1 MRLSSLFVQGNQSYI
16 DGNGR
21 EMDSASLEQNL
32 KNGMEEIASK
42 QPGQSVT
49 GEVIEKNG
57 SDILLAIGKNQM
69 LRAKLDA
76 GIPVEE
82 GQMMTFS
89 IKNASGAK
97 VILSPLYA
105 NTGNDPNVSKALQM
119 AGIPENALTG
129 KMVQTMMQEGM
140 SIDRDSL
147 SRMLRVVSAN
157 PEANV
162 ETVVQLSRLEIPVTE
177 NTLFQME
184 AYKNLEHQI
193 TDGIFEIADALQN
206 TAAVMINDGDAEGA
220 VSLYREILSLL
231 SEGESVQPQAEG
243 EAQISVG
250 LPSEEAL
257 PLKEAV
263 RLLNELLNRDVLQA
277 DKEIGEENRL
287 LKESGLQTE
296 EGQELQGQ
304 QQIESRLQTEGQQ
317 RAESGLQTEGQQR
330 AESSIQADG
339 GTPLKTIG
347 VLLERLEKALLS
359 DEIAPHQR
367 ESISRLFSG
376 KEFQQAI
383 KNEMIKQW
391 LLTPEDVGKEHKA
404 EELYEKLNSQL
415 SRFSQT
421 LNQSVGA
428 DTSLAKAVSNLS
440 GNIDFMNQMNQMFTY
455 IQLPLKLQSQEAN
468 GELYVY
474 TNKKN
479 LAKKDGE
486 VSALLHLDMEHL
498 GSVDVYVSMKD
509 TKVSTQFRLKDDS
522 ALDLI
527 AGHIDLLNE
536 RLNKRGYT
544 MNASFVK
551 KGEEETGSVME
562 EILKQDKNISILSG
576 YSFDARA

>member
-162 ETVVQLSRLEIPVTE
+162 ETMVQLSRLEIPLTE

-250 LPSEEAL
+250 LPSEETL
-257 PLKEAV
+257 PLKEEAV
-263 RLLNELLNRDVLQA
+263 RLLNEFLNGDALQP
-277 DKEIGEENRL
+277 DKEIEEEN
-287 LKESGLQTE
+287 
-296 EGQELQGQ
+296 
-304 QQIESRLQTEGQQ
+304 
-317 RAESGLQTEGQQR
+317 GLQTEGQQR

-415 SRFSQT
+415 SRFRQT

-428 DTSLAKAVSNLS
+428 DTSLARAVSNLS

-562 EILKQDKNISILSG
+562 EILKQDTHISILSG

>member
-250 LPSEEAL
+250 LPLEETL

-263 RLLNELLNRDVLQA
+263 RLLNEFLNGDALQP
-277 DKEIGEENRL
+277 DKEIVEENAL
-287 LKESGLQTE
+287 LRESGLQTE
-296 EGQELQGQ
+296 KGQEFLGQ
-304 QQIESRLQTEGQQ
+304 QKI
-317 RAESGLQTEGQQR
+317 ESGLQTEGQQR

-428 DTSLAKAVSNLS
+428 DTSLARAVSNLS

>member
-257 PLKEAV
+257 
-263 RLLNELLNRDVLQA
+263 LLR
-277 DKEIGEENRL
+277 
-287 LKESGLQTE
+287 ESGLQTE

-317 RAESGLQTEGQQR
+317 RAESGLQTEGQQK
-330 AESSIQADG
+330 ADSGMQPDG
-339 GTPLKTIG
+339 GTLLKTMEE
-347 VLLERLEKALLS
+347 LLERLEKALFS

-440 GNIDFMNQMNQMFTY
+440 GNIDFMNQMNQVFTY

-486 VSALLHLDMEHL
+486 VSALLHLDMENL

-551 KGEEETGSVME
+551 KTDEETGSVME

>member
-157 PEANV
+157 PEAKV
-162 ETVVQLSRLEIPVTE
+162 ETMVQLSRLEIPVTE

-250 LPSEEAL
+250 LPLEETL

-263 RLLNELLNRDVLQA
+263 RLLNEFLNGDALQP
-277 DKEIGEENRL
+277 DKEIVEENAL
-287 LKESGLQTE
+287 LRESGLQTE
-296 EGQELQGQ
+296 KGQEFLGQ
-304 QQIESRLQTEGQQ
+304 QKI
-317 RAESGLQTEGQQR
+317 ESGLQTEGQQR

-347 VLLERLEKALLS
+347 GLLERLEKALLS

>member
-16 DGNGR
+16 DGSGR

-76 GIPVEE
+76 GIPVQE

-231 SEGESVQPQAEG
+231 SEGESVQAQAEG
-243 EAQISVG
+243 EVQISAA

-257 PLKEAV
+257 P
-263 RLLNELLNRDVLQA
+263 
-277 DKEIGEENRL
+277 

-317 RAESGLQTEGQQR
+317 RADSGLQTEGQQR
-330 AESSIQADG
+330 ADSGLQTEGQQKADSGMQPNG
-339 GTPLKTIG
+339 GTPLKTMEE
-347 VLLERLEKALLS
+347 LLERLEKALLS

-367 ESISRLFSG
+367 ENISRLFSG

-527 AGHIDLLNE
+527 ASHIDLLNE

>member
-162 ETVVQLSRLEIPVTE
+162 ETMVQLSRLEIPVTE

-257 PLKEAV
+257 PLKE
-263 RLLNELLNRDVLQA
+263 
-277 DKEIGEENRL
+277 
-287 LKESGLQTE
+287 SGLQTE

-317 RAESGLQTEGQQR
+317 RAESGLQTEGQQK
-330 AESSIQADG
+330 ADSGMQPDG
-339 GTPLKTIG
+339 GTLLKTMEE
-347 VLLERLEKALLS
+347 LLERLEKALFS

-404 EELYEKLNSQL
+404 EEFYEKLNSQL
-415 SRFSQT
+415 SRFRQT

>member
-250 LPSEEAL
+250 WPSEETL

-263 RLLNELLNRDVLQA
+263 RLLNEFLNGDALQP
-277 DKEIGEENRL
+277 DKERVEESAL
-287 LKESGLQTE
+287 LRESGLQTE
-296 EGQELQGQ
+296 KGQEFLGQ
-304 QQIESRLQTEGQQ
+304 QKI
-317 RAESGLQTEGQQR
+317 ESGLQTEGQQK
-330 AESSIQADG
+330 ADSGMQPDG
-339 GTPLKTIG
+339 GTLLKTMEE
-347 VLLERLEKALLS
+347 LLERLEKALFS

>member
-162 ETVVQLSRLEIPVTE
+162 ETMVQLSRLEIPVTE

-257 PLKEAV
+257 PLKE
-263 RLLNELLNRDVLQA
+263 
-277 DKEIGEENRL
+277 
-287 LKESGLQTE
+287 SGLQTE

-317 RAESGLQTEGQQR
+317 RAESGLQTEGQQK
-330 AESSIQADG
+330 ADSGMQPDG
-339 GTPLKTIG
+339 GTLLKTMEE
-347 VLLERLEKALLS
+347 LLERLEKALFS

-391 LLTPEDVGKEHKA
+391 LLTPEDVGKEYKA

-415 SRFSQT
+415 SRFRQT

>member
-162 ETVVQLSRLEIPVTE
+162 ETMVQLSRLEIPVTE

-250 LPSEEAL
+250 LPLEETL

-263 RLLNELLNRDVLQA
+263 RLLNEFLNGDALQP
-277 DKEIGEENRL
+277 DKEIVEENAL
-287 LKESGLQTE
+287 LRESGLQTE
-296 EGQELQGQ
+296 KGQEFLGQ
-304 QQIESRLQTEGQQ
+304 QKI
-317 RAESGLQTEGQQR
+317 ESGLQTEGQQR

-339 GTPLKTIG
+339 GTLLKTMEE
-347 VLLERLEKALLS
+347 LLERLEKALLS

>member
-263 RLLNELLNRDVLQA
+263 RLLNEFLNGDALQP
-277 DKEIGEENRL
+277 DKEIVEENAL
-287 LKESGLQTE
+287 LRESGLQTE
-296 EGQELQGQ
+296 KGQEFLGQ
-304 QQIESRLQTEGQQ
+304 QKI
-317 RAESGLQTEGQQR
+317 ESGLQTEGQQK
-330 AESSIQADG
+330 ADSGMQPDG
-339 GTPLKTIG
+339 GTLLKTMEE
-347 VLLERLEKALLS
+347 LLERLEKALFS

-415 SRFSQT
+415 SRFRQT

-486 VSALLHLDMEHL
+486 VSALLHLDMENL

>member
-162 ETVVQLSRLEIPVTE
+162 ETMLQLSRLEIPVTE

-250 LPSEEAL
+250 LPLEETL

-263 RLLNELLNRDVLQA
+263 RLLNEFLNGDALQP
-277 DKEIGEENRL
+277 DKEIVEENAL
-287 LKESGLQTE
+287 LRESGLQTE
-296 EGQELQGQ
+296 KGQEFLGQ
-304 QQIESRLQTEGQQ
+304 QKI
-317 RAESGLQTEGQQR
+317 ESGLQTEGQQR

-347 VLLERLEKALLS
+347 VLLERLEKALFS

-391 LLTPEDVGKEHKA
+391 LLTPEDVGKEYKA

-415 SRFSQT
+415 SRFRQT

>member
-250 LPSEEAL
+250 LPLEETL

-263 RLLNELLNRDVLQA
+263 RLLNEFLNGDALQP
-277 DKEIGEENRL
+277 DKEIVEENAL
-287 LKESGLQTE
+287 LRESGLQTE
-296 EGQELQGQ
+296 KGQEFLGQ
-304 QQIESRLQTEGQQ
+304 QKI
-317 RAESGLQTEGQQR
+317 ESGLQTEGQQK
-330 AESSIQADG
+330 ADSGMQPDG
-339 GTPLKTIG
+339 GTLLKTMEE
-347 VLLERLEKALLS
+347 LLERLEKALFS

-415 SRFSQT
+415 SRFRQT

>member
-162 ETVVQLSRLEIPVTE
+162 ETMVQLSRLEIPVTE

-250 LPSEEAL
+250 LPLEETL

-263 RLLNELLNRDVLQA
+263 RLLNEFLNGDALQP
-277 DKEIGEENRL
+277 DKEIVEENAL
-287 LKESGLQTE
+287 LRESGLQTE
-296 EGQELQGQ
+296 KGQEFLGQ
-304 QQIESRLQTEGQQ
+304 QKI
-317 RAESGLQTEGQQR
+317 ESGLQTEGQQR

-486 VSALLHLDMEHL
+486 VRALLHLDMEHL

>member
-250 LPSEEAL
+250 LPLEETL

-263 RLLNELLNRDVLQA
+263 RLLNEFLNGDALQP
-277 DKEIGEENRL
+277 DKEIVEENAL
-287 LKESGLQTE
+287 LRESGLQTE
-296 EGQELQGQ
+296 KGQEFLGQ
-304 QQIESRLQTEGQQ
+304 QKI
-317 RAESGLQTEGQQR
+317 ESGLQTEGQQK
-330 AESSIQADG
+330 ADSGMQPDG
-339 GTPLKTIG
+339 GTLLKTMEE
-347 VLLERLEKALLS
+347 LLERLEKALFS

-415 SRFSQT
+415 SRFRQT

-428 DTSLAKAVSNLS
+428 DTSLARSVSNLS

>member
-250 LPSEEAL
+250 LPLEETL

-263 RLLNELLNRDVLQA
+263 RLLNEFLNGDALQP
-277 DKEIGEENRL
+277 DKEIVEENAL
-287 LKESGLQTE
+287 LRESGLQTE
-296 EGQELQGQ
+296 KGQEFLGQ
-304 QQIESRLQTEGQQ
+304 QKI
-317 RAESGLQTEGQQR
+317 ESGLQTEGQQR

-415 SRFSQT
+415 SRFRQT

>member
-250 LPSEEAL
+250 LPSEETL

-263 RLLNELLNRDVLQA
+263 RLLNEFLNGDALQP
-277 DKEIGEENRL
+277 DKEIVEENAL
-287 LKESGLQTE
+287 LRESGLQTE
-296 EGQELQGQ
+296 KGQEFLGQ
-304 QQIESRLQTEGQQ
+304 QKI
-317 RAESGLQTEGQQR
+317 ESGLQTEGQQK
-330 AESSIQADG
+330 ADSGMQPDG
-339 GTPLKTIG
+339 GTPLKTMEE
-347 VLLERLEKALLS
+347 LLERLEKALFS

-415 SRFSQT
+415 SRFRQI

>member
-140 SIDRDSL
+140 RIDRDSL

-250 LPSEEAL
+250 LPLEETL

-263 RLLNELLNRDVLQA
+263 RLLNEFLNGDALQP
-277 DKEIGEENRL
+277 DKEIVEENAL
-287 LKESGLQTE
+287 LRESGLQTE
-296 EGQELQGQ
+296 KGQEFLGQ
-304 QQIESRLQTEGQQ
+304 QKI
-317 RAESGLQTEGQQR
+317 ESGLQTEGQQR

-415 SRFSQT
+415 SRFRQT

-428 DTSLAKAVSNLS
+428 DTSLARAVSNLS

>member
-1 MRLSSLFVQGNQSYI
+1 MRLSLLFVQGNQSYI

-32 KNGMEEIASK
+32 KNGMEEIVSK

-97 VILSPLYA
+97 VILRPLYA

-140 SIDRDSL
+140 RIDRDSL

-231 SEGESVQPQAEG
+231 SEGESVQPQAE
-243 EAQISVG
+243 A
-250 LPSEEAL
+250 
-257 PLKEAV
+257 
-263 RLLNELLNRDVLQA
+263 
-277 DKEIGEENRL
+277 
-287 LKESGLQTE
+287 
-296 EGQELQGQ
+296 
-304 QQIESRLQTEGQQ
+304 
-317 RAESGLQTEGQQR
+317 
-330 AESSIQADG
+330 
-339 GTPLKTIG
+339 
-347 VLLERLEKALLS
+347 
-359 DEIAPHQR
+359 
-367 ESISRLFSG
+367 
-376 KEFQQAI
+376 
-383 KNEMIKQW
+383 
-391 LLTPEDVGKEHKA
+391 
-404 EELYEKLNSQL
+404 
-415 SRFSQT
+415 
-421 LNQSVGA
+421 
-428 DTSLAKAVSNLS
+428 
-440 GNIDFMNQMNQMFTY
+440 
-455 IQLPLKLQSQEAN
+455 
-468 GELYVY
+468 
-474 TNKKN
+474 
-479 LAKKDGE
+479 
-486 VSALLHLDMEHL
+486 
-498 GSVDVYVSMKD
+498 
-509 TKVSTQFRLKDDS
+509 
-522 ALDLI
+522 
-527 AGHIDLLNE
+527 
-536 RLNKRGYT
+536 
-544 MNASFVK
+544 
-551 KGEEETGSVME
+551 
-562 EILKQDKNISILSG
+562 
-576 YSFDARA
+576 

>member
-16 DGNGR
+16 DGNGK
-21 EMDSASLEQNL
+21 ETDSASLEQNL

-250 LPSEEAL
+250 LPLEETL

-263 RLLNELLNRDVLQA
+263 RLLNEFLNGDALQP
-277 DKEIGEENRL
+277 DKEIVEENAL
-287 LKESGLQTE
+287 LRESGLQTE
-296 EGQELQGQ
+296 KGQEFLGQ
-304 QQIESRLQTEGQQ
+304 QKI
-317 RAESGLQTEGQQR
+317 ESGLQTEGQQR

-415 SRFSQT
+415 SRFRQT

>member
-16 DGNGR
+16 DGSGR

-76 GIPVEE
+76 GIPVQE

-231 SEGESVQPQAEG
+231 SEGESVQTQAEG
-243 EAQISVG
+243 EAQISAA

-257 PLKEAV
+257 PLKE
-263 RLLNELLNRDVLQA
+263 NS
-277 DKEIGEENRL
+277 L
-287 LKESGLQTE
+287 LKELGLQTE

-317 RAESGLQTEGQQR
+317 RADSGMQPN
-330 AESSIQADG
+330 G
-339 GTPLKTIG
+339 GTPLKTMEE
-347 VLLERLEKALLS
+347 LLERLEKALLS

-367 ESISRLFSG
+367 ENISRLFSG

-527 AGHIDLLNE
+527 ASHIDLLNE

>member
-263 RLLNELLNRDVLQA
+263 RLLNEFLNGDALQP
-277 DKEIGEENRL
+277 DKEIVEENAL
-287 LKESGLQTE
+287 LRESGLQTE
-296 EGQELQGQ
+296 KGQEFLGQ
-304 QQIESRLQTEGQQ
+304 QKI
-317 RAESGLQTEGQQR
+317 ESGLQTEGQQR

-359 DEIAPHQR
+359 DEIAPYQR

-415 SRFSQT
+415 SRFRQT

-428 DTSLAKAVSNLS
+428 DTSLARAVSNLS

>member
-250 LPSEEAL
+250 LPLEETL

-263 RLLNELLNRDVLQA
+263 RLLNEFLNGDALQP
-277 DKEIGEENRL
+277 DKEIVEENAL
-287 LKESGLQTE
+287 LRESGLQTE
-296 EGQELQGQ
+296 KGQEFLGQ
-304 QQIESRLQTEGQQ
+304 QKI
-317 RAESGLQTEGQQR
+317 ESGLQTEGQQK
-330 AESSIQADG
+330 ADSGMQPDG
-339 GTPLKTIG
+339 GTLLKTMEE
-347 VLLERLEKALLS
+347 LLERLEKALFS

-415 SRFSQT
+415 SRFRQT

-440 GNIDFMNQMNQMFTY
+440 GNIDFMNQMNQVFTY

-509 TKVSTQFRLKDDS
+509 TKVSTQFRLKDES

-527 AGHIDLLNE
+527 AAHIDLLNE

-551 KGEEETGSVME
+551 KTDEETGSVME

>member
-105 NTGNDPNVSKALQM
+105 NTGNDPNVCKALQM

-140 SIDRDSL
+140 RIDRDSL

-162 ETVVQLSRLEIPVTE
+162 ETMVQLSRLEIPVTE

-231 SEGESVQPQAEG
+231 SEGESVQPQA
-243 EAQISVG
+243 
-250 LPSEEAL
+250 
-257 PLKEAV
+257 
-263 RLLNELLNRDVLQA
+263 
-277 DKEIGEENRL
+277 
-287 LKESGLQTE
+287 
-296 EGQELQGQ
+296 
-304 QQIESRLQTEGQQ
+304 
-317 RAESGLQTEGQQR
+317 
-330 AESSIQADG
+330 
-339 GTPLKTIG
+339 
-347 VLLERLEKALLS
+347 
-359 DEIAPHQR
+359 
-367 ESISRLFSG
+367 
-376 KEFQQAI
+376 
-383 KNEMIKQW
+383 
-391 LLTPEDVGKEHKA
+391 
-404 EELYEKLNSQL
+404 
-415 SRFSQT
+415 
-421 LNQSVGA
+421 
-428 DTSLAKAVSNLS
+428 
-440 GNIDFMNQMNQMFTY
+440 
-455 IQLPLKLQSQEAN
+455 
-468 GELYVY
+468 
-474 TNKKN
+474 
-479 LAKKDGE
+479 
-486 VSALLHLDMEHL
+486 
-498 GSVDVYVSMKD
+498 
-509 TKVSTQFRLKDDS
+509 
-522 ALDLI
+522 
-527 AGHIDLLNE
+527 
-536 RLNKRGYT
+536 
-544 MNASFVK
+544 
-551 KGEEETGSVME
+551 
-562 EILKQDKNISILSG
+562 
-576 YSFDARA
+576 

>member
-140 SIDRDSL
+140 RIDRDSL

-250 LPSEEAL
+250 LPLEETL

-263 RLLNELLNRDVLQA
+263 RLLNEFLNGDALQP
-277 DKEIGEENRL
+277 DKEIVEENAL
-287 LKESGLQTE
+287 LRESGLQTE
-296 EGQELQGQ
+296 KGQEFLGQ
-304 QQIESRLQTEGQQ
+304 QKI
-317 RAESGLQTEGQQR
+317 ESGLQTEGQQR
-330 AESSIQADG
+330 AESSMQPDG
-339 GTPLKTIG
+339 GTLLKTMEE
-347 VLLERLEKALLS
+347 LLERLEKALLS

-415 SRFSQT
+415 SRFRQT

-428 DTSLAKAVSNLS
+428 DTSLARAVSNLS

>member
-76 GIPVEE
+76 GIPVQE

-162 ETVVQLSRLEIPVTE
+162 ETMVQLSRLEIPVTE

-231 SEGESVQPQAEG
+231 SEGESVQTQAEG
-243 EAQISVG
+243 EAQISAA

-257 PLKEAV
+257 PLKE
-263 RLLNELLNRDVLQA
+263 NS
-277 DKEIGEENRL
+277 L
-287 LKESGLQTE
+287 LKELGLQTE

-317 RAESGLQTEGQQR
+317 RADSGLQTEGQQR
-330 AESSIQADG
+330 ADSGLQTEGQQKADSGMQPNG
-339 GTPLKTIG
+339 GTPLKTMEE
-347 VLLERLEKALLS
+347 LLERLEKALLS
-359 DEIAPHQR
+359 DEMAPHQR

>member
-76 GIPVEE
+76 GIPVKE

-89 IKNASGAK
+89 IKNTSGAK

-147 SRMLRVVSAN
+147 SRMMRVISAN

-193 TDGIFEIADALQN
+193 TDGILEIADALQN
-206 TAAVMINDGDAEGA
+206 AASEMISNGNAEGA
-220 VSLYREILSLL
+220 VSLYREFLSLL

-243 EAQISVG
+243 EVQINVG
-250 LPSEEAL
+250 LPYEESE
-257 PLKEAV
+257 PLKETV
-263 RLLNELLNRDVLQA
+263 RLLNEFLNGDDVQANIEMREENSLLN
-277 DKEIGEENRL
+277 
-287 LKESGLQTE
+287 ESGLQTE
-296 EGQELQGQ
+296 EGMGTQEQQKAESGQ
-304 QQIESRLQTEGQQ
+304 QTEGQHK
-317 RAESGLQTEGQQR
+317 ADSGMQP
-330 AESSIQADG
+330 DG
-339 GTPLKTIG
+339 ETPLKTIG
-347 VLLERLEKALLS
+347 ELLERLEKALLS

-391 LLTPEDVGKEHKA
+391 LLTPEDVGEEHKA
-404 EELYEKLNSQL
+404 EELYERLNSQL

-527 AGHIDLLNE
+527 ASHIDLLNE

-551 KGEEETGSVME
+551 KEEEETGSVME

>member
-162 ETVVQLSRLEIPVTE
+162 ETMVQLSRLEIPVTE

-257 PLKEAV
+257 PLKE
-263 RLLNELLNRDVLQA
+263 
-277 DKEIGEENRL
+277 
-287 LKESGLQTE
+287 SGLQTE

-317 RAESGLQTEGQQR
+317 RAESGLQTGGQQK
-330 AESSIQADG
+330 ADSGMQPDG
-339 GTPLKTIG
+339 GTLLKTMEE
-347 VLLERLEKALLS
+347 LLERLEKALFS

-415 SRFSQT
+415 SRFRQT

>member
-21 EMDSASLEQNL
+21 ETDPASLEQNL

-76 GIPVEE
+76 GIPVQE
-82 GQMMTFS
+82 GQLMTFS
-89 IKNASGAK
+89 IKNTSGAK

-105 NTGNDPNVSKALQM
+105 NTGNDPNVSRALQM

-140 SIDRDSL
+140 RIDRDSL
-147 SRMLRVVSAN
+147 SRMLRVVSNN

-193 TDGIFEIADALQN
+193 KDGILEIADALQN
-206 TAAVMINDGDAEGA
+206 TASEMISNGDAEGA
-220 VSLYREILSLL
+220 VSLYREVLFLF

-250 LPSEEAL
+250 LPSEETL

-263 RLLNELLNRDVLQA
+263 RLLNEFLNGDALQP
-277 DKEIGEENRL
+277 DKEIEEENAL
-287 LKESGLQTE
+287 L
-296 EGQELQGQ
+296 
-304 QQIESRLQTEGQQ
+304 R
-317 RAESGLQTEGQQR
+317 ESGLQTEGQQR
-330 AESSIQADG
+330 AESSIQADR

-359 DEIAPHQR
+359 DEIAPYQR

-440 GNIDFMNQMNQMFTY
+440 GNIDFMNQMNQVFTY

-486 VSALLHLDMEHL
+486 VSALLHLDMENL

-551 KGEEETGSVME
+551 KTDEETGSVME

>member
-162 ETVVQLSRLEIPVTE
+162 ETMVQLSRLEIPVTE

-250 LPSEEAL
+250 LPLEETL

-263 RLLNELLNRDVLQA
+263 RLLNEFLNGDALQP
-277 DKEIGEENRL
+277 DKEIVEENAL
-287 LKESGLQTE
+287 LRESGLQTE
-296 EGQELQGQ
+296 KGQEFLGQ
-304 QQIESRLQTEGQQ
+304 QKI
-317 RAESGLQTEGQQR
+317 ESGLQTEGQQR

-359 DEIAPHQR
+359 DEIAPYQR

>member
-162 ETVVQLSRLEIPVTE
+162 ETMVQLSRLEIPVTE

-250 LPSEEAL
+250 LPSEETL

-263 RLLNELLNRDVLQA
+263 RLLNEFLNGDALQP
-277 DKEIGEENRL
+277 DKEIVEENAL
-287 LKESGLQTE
+287 LRESGLQTE
-296 EGQELQGQ
+296 KGQEFLGQ
-304 QQIESRLQTEGQQ
+304 QKI
-317 RAESGLQTEGQQR
+317 ESGLQTEGQQR

-415 SRFSQT
+415 S
-421 LNQSVGA
+421 
-428 DTSLAKAVSNLS
+428 
-440 GNIDFMNQMNQMFTY
+440 
-455 IQLPLKLQSQEAN
+455 
-468 GELYVY
+468 
-474 TNKKN
+474 
-479 LAKKDGE
+479 
-486 VSALLHLDMEHL
+486 
-498 GSVDVYVSMKD
+498 
-509 TKVSTQFRLKDDS
+509 
-522 ALDLI
+522 
-527 AGHIDLLNE
+527 
-536 RLNKRGYT
+536 
-544 MNASFVK
+544 
-551 KGEEETGSVME
+551 
-562 EILKQDKNISILSG
+562 
-576 YSFDARA
+576 

>member
-257 PLKEAV
+257 PLKE
-263 RLLNELLNRDVLQA
+263 
-277 DKEIGEENRL
+277 
-287 LKESGLQTE
+287 SGLQTE

-347 VLLERLEKALLS
+347 VSLERLENALL
-359 DEIAPHQR
+359 
-367 ESISRLFSG
+367 
-376 KEFQQAI
+376 
-383 KNEMIKQW
+383 
-391 LLTPEDVGKEHKA
+391 
-404 EELYEKLNSQL
+404 
-415 SRFSQT
+415 
-421 LNQSVGA
+421 
-428 DTSLAKAVSNLS
+428 
-440 GNIDFMNQMNQMFTY
+440 
-455 IQLPLKLQSQEAN
+455 
-468 GELYVY
+468 
-474 TNKKN
+474 
-479 LAKKDGE
+479 
-486 VSALLHLDMEHL
+486 
-498 GSVDVYVSMKD
+498 
-509 TKVSTQFRLKDDS
+509 
-522 ALDLI
+522 
-527 AGHIDLLNE
+527 
-536 RLNKRGYT
+536 
-544 MNASFVK
+544 
-551 KGEEETGSVME
+551 
-562 EILKQDKNISILSG
+562 
-576 YSFDARA
+576 

>member
-257 PLKEAV
+257 PLKE
-263 RLLNELLNRDVLQA
+263 
-277 DKEIGEENRL
+277 
-287 LKESGLQTE
+287 SGLQTE

-317 RAESGLQTEGQQR
+317 RAESGLQTEGQQK
-330 AESSIQADG
+330 ADSGMQPDG
-339 GTPLKTIG
+339 GTLLKTMEE
-347 VLLERLEKALLS
+347 LLERLEKALFS

-415 SRFSQT
+415 SRFRQT

-428 DTSLAKAVSNLS
+428 DTSLARAVSNLS

>member
-162 ETVVQLSRLEIPVTE
+162 ETMVQLSRLEIPVTE

-250 LPSEEAL
+250 LPLEETL

-263 RLLNELLNRDVLQA
+263 RLLNEFLNGDALQP
-277 DKEIGEENRL
+277 DKEIVEENAL
-287 LKESGLQTE
+287 LRESGLQTE
-296 EGQELQGQ
+296 KGQEFLGQ
-304 QQIESRLQTEGQQ
+304 QKI
-317 RAESGLQTEGQQR
+317 ESGLQTEGQQR

-347 VLLERLEKALLS
+347 VLLERLEKALFS

>member
-263 RLLNELLNRDVLQA
+263 RLLNEFLNGDALQP
-277 DKEIGEENRL
+277 DKEIVEENAL
-287 LKESGLQTE
+287 LRESGLQTE
-296 EGQELQGQ
+296 KGQEFLGQ
-304 QQIESRLQTEGQQ
+304 QKI
-317 RAESGLQTEGQQR
+317 ESGLQTEGQQR

-347 VLLERLEKALLS
+347 VLLERLEKALFS

-404 EELYEKLNSQL
+404 EEFYEKLNSQL

-428 DTSLAKAVSNLS
+428 DTSLARSVSNLS